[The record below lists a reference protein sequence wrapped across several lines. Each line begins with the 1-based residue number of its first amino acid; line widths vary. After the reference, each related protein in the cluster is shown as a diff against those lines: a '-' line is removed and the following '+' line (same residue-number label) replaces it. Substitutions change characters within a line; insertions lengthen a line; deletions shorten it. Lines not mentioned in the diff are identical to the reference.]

1 MTLGG
6 SPGYGVVIAPRR
18 PASAALAGSF
28 FFVSRIAALIDW
40 QNAYKSAREAFGW
53 REWPNEFGNFSPY
66 ALGRLVAAGNG
77 RVDEGDL
84 TRVFVYRGLP
94 SNRHDPEGYAAN
106 RRQSAAWMAEQEE
119 IVIPKLRPLRYSE
132 GEPPREKGIDVQ
144 LAIDAIELI
153 LTDRCDTVV
162 ILSHDT
168 DLLPAVEALIR
179 LGGVTCVETASWISD
194 RFQSRL
200 RPRPEV
206 FHHALDERSFAQVE
220 RRVNYAHH
228 E

>member
-1 MTLGG
+1 L
-6 SPGYGVVIAPRR
+6 PIAPRR

-28 FFVSRIAALIDW
+28 LSIVRIAALIDW

-53 REWPNEFGNFSPY
+53 RDWPNEYGNFSPY
-66 ALGRLVAAGNG
+66 AFGRLVAAGNG
-77 RVDEGDL
+77 RGDEGEL

-106 RRQSAAWMAEQEE
+106 RRQSADWMAEQEE

-153 LTDRCDTVV
+153 LKDRCDTVV

-179 LGGVTCVETASWISD
+179 LGGADSVETASWISE

-200 RPRPEV
+200 RPRPAV
-206 FHHALDERSFAQVE
+206 FHHSLDVAAFGRIE

-228 E
+228 A